1 MRDCEIADTTSSRK
15 ETRTEKASRVYRREQ
30 RRLAR
35 ENERI
40 SRANGYAVSPPRQA
54 RDESISPPRNPPR
67 HNRSSGR
74 DRSRTP
80 RRDEDEDE
88 EIGHQ
93 DPGYAWMGG
102 YGRSAAEH
110 NRRREQNERMAYLA
124 EEEMS
129 RENPFSSGGGNG
141 FGFRVGGGL
150 GGGISIGLSSSG
162 GLGGGGTGW
171 RFGFSFGNAN
181 DHDELTSDVR
191 IPRRHRDAAASSSG
205 FDDRSRG
212 WGRNAA
218 GEVRFEGGAVPDIGS
233 FTEEEYAE
241 WIRMGMYRR
250 KHRSELDEA
259 EKRRQAKL
267 EQEKL
272 RAQEK
277 ERARKEEKKRIEK
290 LKRQKG
296 LEEEKK
302 RKNER
307 EWYRKRWAAV
317 VDVGGEVELVE
328 LAFGDIPW
336 PVYRQTHGKV
346 GVDILDEGH
355 IRDFLRGLAADLEA
369 ANGGGNG
376 DDNVD
381 PDMKKTLR
389 EAIRAFHP
397 DRFFARILP
406 RVRER
411 DREAVREGVE
421 VTSRVIT
428 TMSARA

>member
-1 MRDCEIADTTSSRK
+1 
-15 ETRTEKASRVYRREQ
+15 
-30 RRLAR
+30 
-35 ENERI
+35 
-40 SRANGYAVSPPRQA
+40 
-54 RDESISPPRNPPR
+54 
-67 HNRSSGR
+67 
-74 DRSRTP
+74 
-80 RRDEDEDE
+80 
-88 EIGHQ
+88 
-93 DPGYAWMGG
+93 
-102 YGRSAAEH
+102 
-110 NRRREQNERMAYLA
+110 MAYLA

-162 GLGGGGTGW
+162 SLGGGSGW
-171 RFGFSFGNAN
+171 KFGFSFGSANGN
-181 DHDELTSDVR
+181 DHDHDESTDVR
-191 IPRRHRDAAASSSG
+191 IPRRHRDAAASASSSTG
-205 FDDRSRG
+205 FDNRSRG
-212 WGRNAA
+212 WAGRDRDAA

-250 KHRSELDEA
+250 KHRFELDEA
-259 EKRRQAKL
+259 EARRQAKL

-277 ERARKEEKKRIEK
+277 ERARKEEKKRLEK

-369 ANGGGNG
+369 TNGGGNG
-376 DDNVD
+376 DDTVD

-411 DREAVREGVE
+411 DREAVKEGVE